1 MVAVRTWKSHIA
13 VLADNWF
20 SVLILDKIQK
30 HSSVNGIS
38 DWRSESN
45 GSPENPDRDFDPIPF
60 LILNDNIHENL
71 FFQVYELLNDIRN
84 HKYTLNELDTSQF
97 RFFRLSMIIILNKV
111 LPLD

>member
-1 MVAVRTWKSHIA
+1 MVAVRTRKSHIA
-13 VLADNWF
+13 IFAYYWF
-20 SVLILDKIQK
+20 SVLILDKTK
-30 HSSVNGIS
+30 RHSSVNGIS

-60 LILNDNIHENL
+60 LILNDNKHENL

-84 HKYTLNELDTSQF
+84 HKYTLNELDKSQF